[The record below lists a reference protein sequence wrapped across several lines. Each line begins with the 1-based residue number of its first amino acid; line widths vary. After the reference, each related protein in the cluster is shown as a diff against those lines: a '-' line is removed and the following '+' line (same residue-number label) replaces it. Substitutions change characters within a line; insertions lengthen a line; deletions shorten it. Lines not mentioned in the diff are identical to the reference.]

1 MRTRN
6 IKVNVYLNED
16 VKNMLLEKSNSIK
29 LSQLDFIRKLIANY
43 SKHQISKEVIE
54 ETTSTLLTICE
65 NLSRLSD
72 RLNKL
77 YSYKYMEFLNE
88 QIYIISN
95 IINKLQTK

>member
-6 IKVNVYLNED
+6 IKVNIYLNED
-16 VKNMLLEKSNSIK
+16 EKNMLLEKSNSIK
-29 LSQLDFIRKLIANY
+29 LSQSDFIRKLIANY

-54 ETTSTLLTICE
+54 NTISSLIDTYE

-77 YSYKYMEFLNE
+77 YSYKFMEFLNE

-95 IINKLQTK
+95 IINKLQIK